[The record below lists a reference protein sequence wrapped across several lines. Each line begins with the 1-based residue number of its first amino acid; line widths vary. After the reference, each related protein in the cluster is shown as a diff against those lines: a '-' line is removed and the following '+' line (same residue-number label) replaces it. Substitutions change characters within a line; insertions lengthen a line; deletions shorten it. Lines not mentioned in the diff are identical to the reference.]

1 MADNKS
7 DNKRIAKN
15 TLYMYIRMFIT
26 MLIGLYTSRVVL
38 ASLGF
43 DDYGLYNVVG
53 GIIAMFGFVNTSM
66 TNTTSR
72 YITYYLG
79 RKDVLRLQQVF
90 STSFYIHLLIAV
102 LIVVVG
108 ETIGLWYLYN
118 KLVVLEGRMAAA
130 FWLYQFTVITT
141 VVNILSVPFN
151 ASIIAYERI
160 SAFAFISIID
170 SILKLLIA
178 ISLVCFP
185 FDKLIYYGSMILLI
199 QLMDNTIYWVYCYKK
214 LDGIRVIRIFD
225 RSIFMEM
232 FGFTGWNMFGSF
244 SFIFFTQGVNLI
256 LNAFFGTAINAARGI
271 AVQVEGIVRQFASNV
286 QTAINP
292 QIIKSYAQDDMN
304 RFFSLV
310 FASSRYCFYLLYL
323 LALPLMLEANYL
335 LKLWLINFPDH
346 TINFMRLM
354 LASVTLEALATPL
367 FIANLASGK
376 VKVYQV
382 CISIIDFI
390 FIPITLFAIKYTLIP
405 ETVFFCTLILRIIEI
420 IARVFIVHWQVNLP
434 RLAYVKEVVV
444 KTFVVSLIASVV
456 PILVHMNLYECFWR
470 LVVVSAL
477 SLISVMSVVY
487 LIGLNN
493 DEKVY
498 ANSLIKSKL
507 LLLADKRYK

>member
-1 MADNKS
+1 MVDNKS

-43 DDYGLYNVVG
+43 DDYGLYNVIG
-53 GIIAMFGFVNTSM
+53 GIIAMFGFINTAM

-72 YITYYLG
+72 YITFYLG
-79 RKDVLRLQQVF
+79 KKDVPRLQQVF
-90 STSFYIHLLIAV
+90 STSFYIHLLIAA
-102 LIVVVG
+102 LIVVLG
-108 ETIGLWYLYN
+108 ETIGLWYLNN
-118 KLVVLEGRMAAA
+118 KLVVPEGRMTAA
-130 FWLYQFTVITT
+130 FWLYQFTVITA
-141 VVNILSVPFN
+141 VANILSVPFN
-151 ASIIAYERI
+151 AAIIAYERI

-170 SILKLLIA
+170 SFLKLLIA
-178 ISLVCFP
+178 VSLVYSP

-199 QLMDNTIYWVYCYKK
+199 QLMDNAIYWVYCYQK
-214 LDGIRVIRIFD
+214 LEGIRVIRIFD
-225 RSIFMEM
+225 RNIFKEM

-244 SFIFFTQGVNLI
+244 SYIFFTQGINLI

-292 QIIKSYAQDDMN
+292 QIIKSYAQDDTN
-304 RFFSLV
+304 RFFSLI
-310 FASSRYCFYLLYL
+310 FASSRYCFYLLFL
-323 LALPLMLEANYL
+323 LALPLMLEADYL
-335 LKLWLINFPDH
+335 LKLWLVNFPDH
-346 TINFMRLM
+346 TISFMRLT

-376 VKVYQV
+376 VKVYQI

-390 FIPITLFAIKYTLIP
+390 FIPITLLAIKYTIIP
-405 ETVFFCTLILRIIEI
+405 ETVFVCTLILRLIEI

-444 KTFVVSLIASVV
+444 NTFVVSLIASVA
-456 PILVHMNLYECFWR
+456 PILMHMDLSEGFWR
-470 LVVVSAL
+470 LVIVSAS
-477 SLISVMSVVY
+477 SLISVLSVVY
-487 LIGLNN
+487 LIGLSN
-493 DEKVY
+493 DERKY
-498 ANSLIKSKL
+498 ANRLIKSKL
-507 LLLADKRYK
+507 SMFVGNRYK